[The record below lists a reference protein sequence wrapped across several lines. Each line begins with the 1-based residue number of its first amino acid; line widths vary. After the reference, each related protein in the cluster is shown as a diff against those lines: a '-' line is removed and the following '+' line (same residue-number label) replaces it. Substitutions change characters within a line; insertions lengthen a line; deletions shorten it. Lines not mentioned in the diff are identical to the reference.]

1 MRNDQQTLIAGPFEY
16 FVEACELQSH
26 DMHKADHEKLL
37 LQPVS
42 SPPSL
47 VHVMTLQLTRFHK
60 VFKGPSDERL
70 LIITH

>member
-42 SPPSL
+42 SPPSRVIL
-47 VHVMTLQLTRFHK
+47 MF
-60 VFKGPSDERL
+60 DEQTYL
-70 LIITH
+70 WTESPLK